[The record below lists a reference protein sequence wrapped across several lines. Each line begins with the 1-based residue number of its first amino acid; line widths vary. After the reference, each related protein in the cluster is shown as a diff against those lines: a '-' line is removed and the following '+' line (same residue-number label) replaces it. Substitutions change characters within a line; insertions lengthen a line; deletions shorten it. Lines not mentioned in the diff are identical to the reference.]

1 MRTFRRL
8 CVYCG
13 SSNHVAPVY
22 KEAARSLGT
31 FLAERNV
38 GIVYGGGSVGLMNEL
53 AEGGLSKGGEVIGVI
68 PEKLLELELAH
79 TGLSEL
85 IVVPDMHARKKTMA
99 ELSDGLLALPGG
111 YGTLEELFEA
121 TTWTQLQIHDK
132 PVGILNVL
140 GYFDQLLSFVD
151 HAVQEGFVRPAH
163 QALIS
168 VHADPETLLAKMH
181 NTHAP
186 ELREWIADP

>member
-1 MRTFRRL
+1 MRAFRRL

-13 SSNHVAPVY
+13 SSNHVAPAY
-22 KEAARSLGT
+22 KEAARTFGA
-31 FLAERNV
+31 FLAGQGI
-38 GIVYGGGSVGLMNEL
+38 GIVYGGGSVGLMNAL

-79 TGLSEL
+79 KGLSEL
-85 IVVPDMHARKKTMA
+85 FVVPDMHARKMKMA
-99 ELSDGLLALPGG
+99 DLADGLVALPGG

-132 PVGILNVL
+132 PIGILNIN
-140 GYFDQLLSFVD
+140 GYFDRLLSFVA

-163 QALIS
+163 QSLIN
-168 VHADPETLLAKMH
+168 VHTDPEALLSNMSRSR
-181 NTHAP
+181 TP
-186 ELREWIADP
+186 DLQEWIADP